1 MKISK
6 KQDLQQIAINHLPDN
21 DFKDFTNFYK
31 NYAYI
36 FFANILFFQLM
47 ILIVLDAIF

>member
-1 MKISK
+1 MKMSK
-6 KQDLQQIAINHLPDN
+6 KQDLQQIAINHLSDT

-36 FFANILFFQLM
+36 FFANTFF
-47 ILIVLDAIF
+47 F